1 MPKTKPGAV
10 RVNITMPVFNDESID
25 LACEVTKAHSE
36 HQDSADMT
44 SRAWTPRGD
53 EGTGSRFVVGNP
65 IAKSRWTKDGSISVE
80 VL

>member
-36 HQDSADMT
+36 QRSSCGVPQRTH
-44 SRAWTPRGD
+44 R
-53 EGTGSRFVVGNP
+53 
-65 IAKSRWTKDGSISVE
+65 
-80 VL
+80 